1 MKFNTPKFLTSK
13 KESNT
18 PEDIYSDIDMQL
30 FRKAKEVSRIDFCY
44 SEEGVY
50 KDAIIGRKLQAPSDK
65 KVLNCTYVEDDMVI
79 EKGVD
84 FFSFISEYKPD
95 SMESVEK
102 VEFETASSYEGGV
115 HIKLWGMDYSEH
127 YKKYLEQAKNIPNFV
142 KAYKKLLSEKKEQSK
157 IEDQIAELQKKLK

>member
-1 MKFNTPKFLTSK
+1 MKFNAPKFLTSK

-18 PEDIYSDIDMQL
+18 PEDIYSDIDMKL
-30 FRKAKEVSRIDFCY
+30 FVEAKVVSKIDFCY
-44 SEEGVY
+44 SEEIVY
-50 KDAIIGRKLQAPSDK
+50 KNAIIGKELQVPSNK

-84 FFSFISEYKPD
+84 FFNLISEYKPD

-115 HIKLWGMDYSEH
+115 HIKLWGMDYSEY
-127 YKKYLEQAKNIPNFV
+127 YKKYLEQSKNIPKFV
-142 KAYKKLLSEKKEQSK
+142 KAYKKLLAEKKERSE
-157 IEDQIAELQKKLK
+157 IESQIAELQKKLK